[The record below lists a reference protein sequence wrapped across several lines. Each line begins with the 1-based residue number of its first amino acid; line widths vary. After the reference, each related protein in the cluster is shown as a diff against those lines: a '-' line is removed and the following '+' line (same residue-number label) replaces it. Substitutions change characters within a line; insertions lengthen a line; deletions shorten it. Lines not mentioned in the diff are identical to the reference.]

1 MTAVAANHGSEFRR
15 CLIEGDVHGIVAL
28 HKHVNPH
35 LPEPTVADALVS
47 LHMAR
52 MECKFIPEQ
61 AKRWSRAWLLDN
73 GYQRKDG
80 KWQRTTFKEFR
91 VFADAVGI
99 SSGFP
104 GRPKSPFNHRVEAVM
119 EDSLLNSLA
128 KGVFEPEMQ
137 KEGMMKARAK
147 LRFRMR
153 LD

>member
-1 MTAVAANHGSEFRR
+1 MQHNAEFRR

-35 LPEPTVADALVS
+35 LPEPSVADALVS

-52 MECKFIPEQ
+52 VECKFIPEQ

-73 GYQRKDG
+73 GYRRKDG
-80 KWQRTTFKEFR
+80 KWQRTTFKDFR
-91 VFADAVGI
+91 IFADAVGI

-104 GRPKSPFNHRVEAVM
+104 GRPKTPFNHRVEAVM

-137 KEGMMKARAK
+137 KEGMMKAREK
-147 LRFRMR
+147 IRFRDR
-153 LD
+153 RI